1 MTSPRSDPSE
11 AETEWIPVLQDGAE
25 LVRPYVRQSV
35 VEPATDGDA
44 SDDPGGSGAHP
55 AIGALGP
62 QDWAPRTV
70 PAPPLPLPGR
80 RTAGRRTAGRRRGRR
95 TALLIGAGVTALAA
109 LGIAAAGAADLLS
122 GDQGDG
128 IGQGGP
134 MVGAPL
140 ATAGPGS
147 SLSPSG
153 GSNSSRSAAPAAAL
167 PGSTS
172 TSTPTSTVPPSA
184 SATPSPTAGPR
195 QRTGPGGGAP
205 ANGAN
210 EALHAQAT
218 DSGHTQTYTAANAV
232 DGQPDSYW
240 ESTDNAFP
248 QSLTVDLGADL
259 TVGRLVFRLPP
270 LPAWTTRTETF
281 SVLAGTDGSSFST
294 LVGASGY
301 TFDPGSGNTVVL
313 TLPARRTAR
322 YLRLTF
328 GGNTGWPAGQLSEL
342 QVYPS

>member
-11 AETEWIPVLQDGAE
+11 AETGWIPVLQDGAE
-25 LVRPYVRQSV
+25 LVRPYVQQTV
-35 VEPATDGDA
+35 VEPTTDGD
-44 SDDPGGSGAHP
+44 GSGDADGPGAYP

-70 PAPPLPLPGR
+70 PVPARPVPGR
-80 RTAGRRTAGRRRGRR
+80 RTAGRRGGGR
-95 TALLIGAGVTALAA
+95 TALLIGAGVAALAA
-109 LGIAAAGAADLLS
+109 LGIAAAGASDLLS
-122 GDQGDG
+122 GDRGDG

-134 MVGAPL
+134 LVSVPL
-140 ATAGPGS
+140 ASAAPGS

-153 GSNSSRSAAPAAAL
+153 GSSSRRTTAPAAAL
-167 PGSTS
+167 PGSAV
-172 TSTPTSTVPPSA
+172 TSTPTPTVLPSTSA
-184 SATPSPTAGPR
+184 SVTASPTGDP
-195 QRTGPGGGAP
+195 QRRNGPGGSAP

-210 EALHAQAT
+210 EALNAQAT

-259 TVGRLVFRLPP
+259 TVGRLVLRLPP

-281 SVLAGTDGSSFST
+281 AVLAGTDGSSFST
-294 LVGASGY
+294 LVGPSGH
-301 TFDPGSGNTVVL
+301 TFDPGSGNTVTL
-313 TLPARRTAR
+313 TLPAHRTAR

-328 GGNTGWPAGQLSEL
+328 SGNTGWPAGQLSEL
-342 QVYPS
+342 QVYSS